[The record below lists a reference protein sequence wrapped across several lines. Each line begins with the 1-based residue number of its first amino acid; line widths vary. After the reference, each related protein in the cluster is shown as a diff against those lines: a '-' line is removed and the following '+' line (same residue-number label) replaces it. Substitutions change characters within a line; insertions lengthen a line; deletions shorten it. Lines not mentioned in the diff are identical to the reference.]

1 MLFILRLFPLGADFI
16 LFRVRMANADIGSTI
31 GVAIA
36 RRVINKFPKFTPKRE
51 FCSSRES
58 EGLGRLIFQGI

>member
-1 MLFILRLFPLGADFI
+1 
-16 LFRVRMANADIGSTI
+16 MANADIGSTI

-51 FCSSRES
+51 FFSSRES
-58 EGLGRLIFQGI
+58 DELGWLNFQGI